1 MCVCVWSWIGNI
13 NGEGREREREKE
25 REGGER
31 KRGRKGTCTVVSEEA
46 ENIYTPCGD
55 SVTLKLVTIPICPLR
70 VQ

>member
-1 MCVCVWSWIGNI
+1 MEK
-13 NGEGREREREKE
+13 EGREKE
-25 REGGER
+25 RKRGREGER